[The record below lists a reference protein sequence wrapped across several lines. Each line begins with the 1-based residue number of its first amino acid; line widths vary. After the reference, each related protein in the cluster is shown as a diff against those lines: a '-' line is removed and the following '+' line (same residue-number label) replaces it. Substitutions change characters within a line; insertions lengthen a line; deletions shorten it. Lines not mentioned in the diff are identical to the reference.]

1 MPEAPV
7 LAAHADVLRPPITSI
22 PIVSLVPTV
31 GLLEVLENEGAME
44 LFELTRHV
52 DMELTQLLLVV
63 KAAELLGWVSTPGQ
77 RVEMTAAGRA
87 FLAAGTPR
95 RKQLLN
101 ARLRDIFVFNLV
113 IQMLKQS
120 EHGEVDEDTVLGQ
133 LALHFPHER
142 PQRIL
147 RTVVAWARYAEL
159 CKYSAA
165 RRVLYGLVLAP
176 AVS

>member
-1 MPEAPV
+1 
-7 LAAHADVLRPPITSI
+7 
-22 PIVSLVPTV
+22 VPTI

-52 DMELTQLLLVV
+52 DLELTQLLLVV
-63 KAAELLGWVSTPGQ
+63 KAAELLGWVATPSQ
-77 RVEMTAAGRA
+77 RVEMTAAGRQ
-87 FLAAGTPR
+87 FLAADINT
-95 RKQLLN
+95 RKHLLN

-120 EHGEVDEDTVLGQ
+120 GDGEVDEETVLGQ
-133 LALHFPHER
+133 LAIHFPHER

-159 CKYSAA
+159 FKYSAT
-165 RRVLYGLVLAP
+165 RKVLYGLSAQ
-176 AVS
+176 AFS